1 MEVGAE
7 KNNKY
12 TFPVV
17 LFQLT
22 ITITKIAFSKA
33 L

>member
-7 KNNKY
+7 KNKY